1 MRLGPNC
8 SVKQTCSV
16 IRGALFMYFIYFH
29 RGVKAIDRHTEPCKE
44 RKQITGGITMKMKR
58 SSHRPA
64 SLPAGAGLGRVCSGT
79 VSSLWLPLTLICIV
93 FGLQFQLA
101 GLELVVFHLDL
112 QLFLLLFQGI
122 FKLNKFLYVQGR
134 ETGVVNVG
142 GPDDIG
148 PSEGQGLGL
157 RMWAPPPQSPFPSL
171 GERRARQ
178 LPKSGHHGLLTSCLG
193 SLGALKLEEPTRS
206 L

>member
-1 MRLGPNC
+1 
-8 SVKQTCSV
+8 
-16 IRGALFMYFIYFH
+16 MYFIYFH

-64 SLPAGAGLGRVCSGT
+64 SLPAGAGLGTSVFRNRF
-79 VSSLWLPLTLICIV
+79 LPLAPTYSDLHS